1 MVDTASRPTFE
12 DFKNKALADPETSAA
27 YDTLA
32 PVYELKQKRIGM
44 RKTAG
49 YNVKID
55 FVHD

>member
-44 RKTAG
+44 ARRL
-49 YNVKID
+49 
-55 FVHD
+55 